1 LPAGG
6 AQFAPLKVYRID
18 IKHMGPPAT
27 SDELIRSNLRVKVG
41 DVYLRTVVDDDVRNL
56 YTTGFFYNIQ
66 VLADNTPGA

>member
-1 LPAGG
+1 MLVCLAGLLLLLAWLPAGW

-56 YTTGFFYNIQ
+56 
-66 VLADNTPGA
+66 